1 MSLEVALD
9 ALSKDAKRWDDTAEM
24 LKTAAS
30 DCAGMRLTHQDFSFM
45 GGEAQKAYEE
55 VRSFMQTYL
64 SDGERATSGAADAL
78 RDVKAAYEGTDQLT
92 KSEIDRIKA
101 DWKLD

>member
-24 LKTAAS
+24 LKNAAS
-30 DCAGMRLTHQDFSFM
+30 DCAGMQLSHQDFSFM
-45 GGEAQKAYEE
+45 GGDAQKAYEE

-64 SDGERATSGAADAL
+64 TDGERETDGAAAAL
-78 RDVKAAYEGTDQLT
+78 RNVKAAYEGTDQLT
-92 KSEIDRIKA
+92 KAEIDRIKS